1 LAVADEGDSVDNGG
15 IVVAVPVALPL
26 RLGQKP
32 LLFVKTE
39 RVARHI
45 EAISDFS
52 NKHWARLTLDLEVHF
67 KVYGEGMEITLQYF
81 EGCPNWKV
89 ADQHIDELVREFPQI
104 TVSRQLVDTVE
115 EAERVGF
122 RGSPSIL
129 FDGVDPFAQADA
141 PVGLACR
148 RYITPDGFAGAPTV
162 DQLREEL
169 NSFE

>member
-1 LAVADEGDSVDNGG
+1 M
-15 IVVAVPVALPL
+15 
-26 RLGQKP
+26 
-32 LLFVKTE
+32 
-39 RVARHI
+39 
-45 EAISDFS
+45 
-52 NKHWARLTLDLEVHF
+52 LDLHVHF
-67 KVYGEGMEITLQYF
+67 RVYRKDMEITLQYF

-89 ADQHIDELVREFPQI
+89 ADQHINELAQEFPQI
-104 TVSRQLVDTVE
+104 TVSRHLVDTVE

-162 DQLREEL
+162 DQLREKL